1 MDLAQVYLYS
11 RRDVSFNVTK
21 NVRWKVQRL
30 QLDETCNRDTIQKKV
45 EKCKMQKL
53 HSNISTKRN
62 MKHSRKKFK
71 QKIQSSLT
79 QKMLQEIKKIPM

>member
-11 RRDVSFNVTK
+11 RRDVSSA
-21 NVRWKVQRL
+21 WQRMF
-30 QLDETCNRDTIQKKV
+30 DG
-45 EKCKMQKL
+45 KCKDFNLMKHVTGIPYKRKSKNAKCKKL

-71 QKIQSSLT
+71 QKIQSLT